1 MKEKERSSSVHS
13 IHVSENA
20 PLKRVFACFDC
31 LPYEIRVFRQI
42 VNLIANCMSKCGRIV
57 PYMEIDQF
65 LGMERQHFEK
75 LFIILFWFWLWL
87 WCWFQFSF
95 DWTKPIAKFI
105 NMIQNLVE
113 IRNTISWAKKRRE
126 RSALNVNINFV
137 SADCFAGLGP
147 WEWMPFYWTV
157 AARKTLKLINFNFLS
172 LHYLDLICLLYN
184 RWMQNC
190 AESRTRKS
198 NNEFQLTDRKSALNL
213 LAKIYERANV
223 RAIFGLS
230 NGNRTKTLE
239 LNK

>member
-1 MKEKERSSSVHS
+1 MKEKERSSRVHS

-87 WCWFQFSF
+87 GLWCWFQFSF
-95 DWTKPIAKFI
+95 DWTKPNETKPIAKFS

-113 IRNTISWAKKRRE
+113 IRNTISEAKKRRE
-126 RSALNVNINFV
+126 KRAKREYQFRVSWLLCWFGTVRMNAVSLNGG
-137 SADCFAGLGP
+137 S
-147 WEWMPFYWTV
+147 
-157 AARKTLKLINFNFLS
+157 
-172 LHYLDLICLLYN
+172 
-184 RWMQNC
+184 
-190 AESRTRKS
+190 
-198 NNEFQLTDRKSALNL
+198 
-213 LAKIYERANV
+213 
-223 RAIFGLS
+223 
-230 NGNRTKTLE
+230 
-239 LNK
+239 